1 MANVL
6 ARLAIAISLAL
17 ASANATVA
25 GQPAHVSAA
34 RVPAWTIPSD
44 VAIRARLADMVDR
57 RHVAPGLVV
66 TIVGPTGKRVI
77 AYGRM
82 GPEDARPVD
91 GDTLFEIG
99 SITKLFTGLLLTDMV
114 WRGEV
119 ALDDPAER
127 YAPPGMILP
136 RYGERRITLADLATH
151 TAGLPDFPPNLTGQG
166 RLNPFAGYDQARLN
180 AVLAEWRLSRAPGAG
195 YAYSSV
201 GVGLLGDLLA
211 RRADTDYEVLLK
223 NRILGPLGMGDT
235 GVILDQRLARR
246 LSPGHTVSFAPAP
259 VWDMPVL
266 KGAAGMKS
274 SANDIA
280 KFLAAELG
288 YKPSPLHGPMQAMLR
303 TNRPADW
310 WADRQAIGWVVSKT
324 VMGEIWQ
331 HEGMTSGY
339 RCYIAIDP
347 NRRTGIVVMANAAT
361 PVTLDDFGDSILIG
375 TVRP

>member
-1 MANVL
+1 L
-6 ARLAIAISLAL
+6 AHLALAIALAL
-17 ASANATVA
+17 AGAGATLA
-25 GQPAHVSAA
+25 ARPAAP

-44 VAIRARLADMVDR
+44 AAIRARLVDMVDR
-57 RHVAPGLVV
+57 RHVAPGMVVAVV
-66 TIVGPTGKRVI
+66 TPTGRRVI

-99 SITKLFTGLLLTDMV
+99 SITKLFTGLLLTDMAR
-114 WRGEV
+114 RGEV
-119 ALDDPAER
+119 SLDDPAAR
-127 YAPPGMILP
+127 YAPPGMALP
-136 RYGERRITLADLATH
+136 QYGSRQITLADLATH
-151 TAGLPDFPPNLTGQG
+151 TAGLPDFPPNLTGRE
-166 RLNPFAGYDQARLN
+166 RLNPFAGYDEARLE
-180 AVLAEWRLSRAPGAG
+180 AFLASWRLSRAPGTA

-201 GVGLLGDLLA
+201 GAGLLGDLLA
-211 RRADTDYEVLLK
+211 RRADTDYEILLK
-223 NRILGPLGMGDT
+223 NRILNPLDMGDT
-235 GVILDQRLARR
+235 AITLDARLARR

-274 SANDIA
+274 SANDLS
-280 KFLAAELG
+280 KFLAVELG
-288 YKPSPLHGPMQAMLR
+288 QRPSPLHAPMQAMLK
-303 TNRPADW
+303 TSRPADW

-331 HEGMTSGY
+331 HEGMTSGH
-339 RCYIAIDP
+339 RCYIAVDP
-347 NRRTGIVVMANAAT
+347 NRHTAIVVMANAAT